1 MFFCLPIAILLVKF
15 GGVKLPSWDQFYNQ
29 HELAMGNDPWS
40 LTLVPFPLIAEDLVL
55 DLVLGEILIPLR
67 SKIPQT
73 IEVDETEVP

>member
-1 MFFCLPIAILLVKF
+1 
-15 GGVKLPSWDQFYNQ
+15 
-29 HELAMGNDPWS
+29 MGNDPWS

-73 IEVDETEVP
+73 IEVDETGVP